1 MTNRSKALGLATVMA
16 VLVVLVLAGC
26 GNDGKSSAAGM
37 TSYSSGDKAGDNPGL
52 FTVPADQMAHLQ
64 LVTVT
69 PRRLERVLRL
79 PGSVAYNAFTTTPV
93 ISQVSG
99 PVSRVVVIPGQAVK
113 RGQPM
118 LYVSSPDF
126 AQLRSNYLKARDA
139 HALAHKNYVRAQD
152 LFEHHAIAQRDL
164 EQAESA
170 EVQAQADMEAAE
182 QSLRIMGVNNPEA
195 VLQGKNSP
203 EVAVLAPITGEV
215 VERLVA
221 PGQLLQSG
229 NTQCFTI
236 SNMNSVWVMV
246 NVYQQD
252 LAYVHVGDEATIQ
265 TDAYPDVFR
274 GKISYL
280 GAALDPNTHT
290 LQARI
295 ETQNPKEKLKKDM
308 YVTAMVHAGAIK
320 DALTVPDAALLRN
333 SDNQPF
339 VYVAQDSNKFAQR
352 VVTVGDSEQGLTQVV
367 SGLRPGERVVADGSL
382 FLQFQNALQH

>member
-1 MTNRSKALGLATVMA
+1 MTATRTMRH
-16 VLVVLVLAGC
+16 LFVVLALLALALLAAC
-26 GNDGKSSAAGM
+26 GGKKDSAGSM
-37 TSYSSGDKAGDNPGL
+37 TSYSASDKKGDTPGL
-52 FTVPADQMAHLQ
+52 FSLPPDQLSHLQ
-64 LVTVT
+64 IITVAPT
-69 PRRLERVLRL
+69 TMQRVLRL

-99 PVSRVVVIPGQAVK
+99 PVSRIAVVPGEVVN

-118 LYVSSPDF
+118 LFVSSPDY

-139 HALAHKNYVRAQD
+139 HALAHKAYVRAQD

-164 EQAESA
+164 EQAEST
-170 EVQAQADMEAAE
+170 EVQAQADLEAAE
-182 QSLRIMGVNNPEA
+182 QSLRIMGVNNPDA
-195 VLQGKNSP
+195 VVSGKSSP
-203 EVAVLAPITGEV
+203 EVAVHAPITGQV

-236 SNMNSVWVMV
+236 SNMSTVWVMV

-252 LAYVHVGDEATIQ
+252 LAFVHVGDSAVIE
-265 TDAYPDVFR
+265 TDAYGDNFK

-295 ETQNPKEKLKKDM
+295 VTLNPGEKLKKDM
-308 YVTAMVHAGAIK
+308 YVTALVRAGTIDNTLA
-320 DALTVPDAALLRN
+320 VPDAAVLRTPEN
-333 SDNQPF
+333 EPF
-339 VYVAQDSNKFAQR
+339 VYVAQGENKFAQR
-352 VVTVGDSEQGLTQVV
+352 LVKLGQSQNGLLQIV
-367 SGLRPGERVVADGSL
+367 SGLAPGDRVVGDGSL
-382 FLQFQNALQH
+382 FVQFQNSLQH